1 MVRKTLRRNKN
12 FTDRKK
18 DRIEERK
25 VETGVTQL
33 GEKEREQEESKKG
46 R

>member
-1 MVRKTLRRNKN
+1 MK
-12 FTDRKK
+12 
-18 DRIEERK
+18 ERK

-33 GEKEREQEESKKG
+33 GEKEREQEEGEDEDTESKSAV